1 MTPAQQAALE
11 TIAGRP
17 LTAEEYVAIDGLL
30 PARNDVEIAAILSGG
45 QPPNQ
50 VSILVED
57 VFDVLFASGDYM
69 TLKTAQLQGD
79 PLAVMAFSALA
90 DAKNIGSGKVNLFA
104 PLTAQLF
111 DDLQAANLLT
121 EAGRTALHERGTVA
135 AKPIHYNAIS
145 DALNIAEG
153 RLTLGG

>member
-17 LTAEEYVAIDGLL
+17 LTADEYVAIDGLL
-30 PARNDVEIAAILSGG
+30 PARNDMQIAAILSAG
-45 QPPNQ
+45 QPPVQ
-50 VSILVED
+50 ISITVDD

-79 PLAVMAFSALA
+79 PLAVMAFSVLA

-111 DDLQAANLLT
+111 ADLQTANLLT
-121 EAGRTALHERGTVA
+121 DAGRTALHECGTVA
-135 AKPIHYNAIS
+135 AQPIHYNTVS
-145 DALNIAEG
+145 DALNIAED